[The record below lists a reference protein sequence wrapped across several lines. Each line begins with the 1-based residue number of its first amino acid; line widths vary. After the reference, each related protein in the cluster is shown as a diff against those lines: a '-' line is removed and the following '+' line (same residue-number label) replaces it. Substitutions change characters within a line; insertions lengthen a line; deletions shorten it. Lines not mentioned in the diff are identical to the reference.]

1 MPLPPKIRRNILR
14 ILPYGVI
21 WFVVGMVFLY
31 VENTAT
37 RSVNLNPDSAVTVT
51 IPVLIFAAIAVTI
64 VGYLIGALEIFFFDN
79 LFRNKSFT
87 RKILY
92 KILIYSALLFII
104 ITITFP
110 VASSIETGDPVFS
123 RSSWQRYIN
132 FLSSATFAST
142 SVQMA
147 FSLVLCFFYSGISDN
162 LGHSV
167 MVNML
172 SGKYHRPVEEKRI
185 FMFLDMKASTATAEK
200 LGHTRYYQYLRD
212 YYQDMSDPIINRLG
226 EVYQYIG
233 DEIVVSWIYPEGVR
247 RNACIRCFY
256 DLKKSIRKRRDYYLA
271 TYDMVPEFK
280 AGLHL
285 GEVTV
290 GEIGALKKEIVF
302 TGDVLNVTARIQGLC
317 NSVGAELLISAA
329 LYNELSPGKY
339 EATSIGIHAL
349 SGRSKSIELYT
360 INEQP
365 A

>member
-1 MPLPPKIRRNILR
+1 MPLPPKVRRNILR
-14 ILPYGVI
+14 ILPYGTI

-37 RSVNLNPDSAVTVT
+37 RSVNLNPDTAVTVT
-51 IPVLIFAAIAVTI
+51 VPVLIFAAIAVTL
-64 VGYLIGALEIFFFDN
+64 VGYLIGALEILYFDN

-92 KILIYSALLFII
+92 KILVYSVLLFVI

-110 VASSIETGDPVFS
+110 LASSIETGDSVFS
-123 RSSWQRYIN
+123 PSSWQRYLN
-132 FLSSATFAST
+132 FLTSPTFAST
-142 SVQMA
+142 AVQMG
-147 FSLVLCFFYSGISDN
+147 FSLVFTFFYSGISDN

-167 MVNML
+167 LVNML
-172 SGKYHRPVEEKRI
+172 TGKYHNPVEEKRI
-185 FMFLDMKASTATAEK
+185 FMFLDMKASTAAAEK
-200 LGHTRYYQYLRD
+200 LGHTRYYQFLRD
-212 YYQDMSDPIINRLG
+212 YYQDMSDPIINQLG

-233 DEIVVSWIYPEGVR
+233 DEIVVSWNYPEGIR

-256 DLKKSIRKRRDYYLA
+256 DLKKSIDKRREYYLE
-271 TYDMVPEFK
+271 TYEMVPDFK
-280 AGLHL
+280 AGMHL

-317 NSVGAELLISAA
+317 KTVGADLLVSSA
-329 LYNELSPGKY
+329 LYKELSKGNYK
-339 EATSIGIHAL
+339 AKSMGTHRL
-349 SGRSKSIELYT
+349 SGRSEPIELYAL
-360 INEQP
+360 NDHP